1 MSRKISS
8 RDGDE
13 QHREPELELC
23 TSCGGFN
30 FTPVLVL
37 NIAVLLVVCVRCGG
51 NRIEPKLTMHEAAAA
66 GKAMMELAV
75 IARGRS

>member
-8 RDGDE
+8 RDGGE

-51 NRIEPKLTMHEAAAA
+51 NRIEPKLTVHEADAAM
-66 GKAMMELAV
+66 KSMMELAIIV
-75 IARGRS
+75 RNQG